1 MPNNKDSGLLNNNHK
16 TVAYIRISTAK
27 QDEKNQR
34 FRILEFAQK
43 NDLKI
48 DEFIEIE
55 ISSRKSKSDRMID
68 KLLKT
73 LSAGDTLIVTRLDR
87 LGRSMIG
94 LINTVNDLL
103 SVGVKVIFTD
113 QPELNANNGMR
124 DLMIAIWGYMAE
136 TERNLISERT
146 KAALAAKKAAGVKL
160 GKPIGST
167 HSKLDPHLDQI
178 KQMIAGGVR
187 QNYIAKQ
194 YNVTP
199 GYLSTYLKK
208 RGAK

>member
-1 MPNNKDSGLLNNNHK
+1 MTNNKRDTIKQNKGK

-27 QDEKNQR
+27 QDEQNQR
-34 FRILEFAQK
+34 FTILDYAQK
-43 NDLKI
+43 NGLSI
-48 DEFIEIE
+48 DEYIELE
-55 ISSRKSKSDRMID
+55 ISSRKSKSARMID
-68 KLLKT
+68 KLLET

-87 LGRSMIG
+87 LGRSMIE

-103 SVGVKVIFTD
+103 SADVRVIFTD

-146 KAALAAKKAAGVKL
+146 KAALAAKRAAGVVL
-160 GKPIGST
+160 GKPKGST
-167 HSKLDPHLDQI
+167 HSKLDPHLEQI
-178 KQMIAGGVR
+178 KQMVAGGVR

-194 YNVTP
+194 YGVTP
-199 GYLSTYLKK
+199 GYLSLYLKK